1 MNANETILKF
11 IPHIA
16 EHMDIIRHHQEWI
29 KNNPDEKEEIKNR
42 TKVIN
47 AEKEQIEMIDFLINL
62 RQSIE
67 ETNKEWN
74 EKQA

>member
-1 MNANETILKF
+1 MSTNDTMLKL

-16 EHMDIIRHHQEWI
+16 KHMSVIRHHQEWI

-47 AEKEQIEMIDFLINL
+47 AEKEQIEMMDFLIRL

-67 ETNKEWN
+67 ETNEEWN